1 MGILIDTSIFI
12 AVERGKLPPEIFEN
26 KAGDTLF
33 YLSVITTSEL
43 WHGFH
48 RADTEARATKRL
60 AYIKRINER
69 MPALDIDEVVAR
81 ENARLRAGLES
92 QGKMIGIND
101 SWIAAT
107 ALAYG
112 LKVVTRN
119 EGEFN
124 RVPGL
129 VVEVW

>member
-26 KAGDTLF
+26 
-33 YLSVITTSEL
+33 
-43 WHGFH
+43 
-48 RADTEARATKRL
+48 
-60 AYIKRINER
+60 NER

>member
-1 MGILIDTSIFI
+1 MGFIVDTSILV
-12 AVERGKLPPEIFEN
+12 AVERGKLPIEVFEQ
-26 KAGDTLF
+26 KAATTMLF
-33 YLSVITTSEL
+33 LSVITTSEV
-43 WHGFH
+43 WYGFH
-48 RADTEARATKRL
+48 RADSEARAQKR
-60 AYIKRINER
+60 AAFIQKVNEW
-69 MPALDIDEVVAR
+69 MPALEIDEDVAR
-81 ENARLRAGLES
+81 ENAKLRAQLES
-92 QGKMIGIND
+92 QGKSIGVND

-112 LKVVTRN
+112 LAVVTRN